1 MLASSPGIHWNTLR
15 RLIVEE
21 MESLMHMISHR
32 QRLRTALD
40 HQEPD
45 KVPLDFG
52 TGGNTSPAPE
62 VYRTLCALLGVP
74 YELRL
79 VPHIMRLAIPDERV
93 LQALDIDTRPV
104 YMNPVVTHIRP
115 CDRAGYYYD
124 EWGVL
129 WHEYDLGGVIYREI
143 AENPLRSASLEDLEH
158 YPWWPD
164 PLDPVRYAG
173 IREHALQIYH
183 TTDYALIGCP
193 AFNSVWERAYFL
205 CGFERMLEGLLT
217 EPDFVHAVFRKIT
230 DVVLASLGIYLDL
243 VGEMIEVVK
252 IGDDLGGQEN
262 CLISPTTYRRTIKP
276 YHQEI
281 FGFIHTHSRAR
292 AFLHTCGSV
301 VKLLPDLIEAGVEI
315 LNPVQV
321 SARGMDT
328 LALKAQFGEQLTF
341 WGAIDTQHVLPHG
354 SLQEVEAEVR
364 RRITDL
370 APGGGYVLASVH
382 NIQADVPADNVV
394 GMFKVARQ
402 FGSYPIRLDSQARR
416 G

>member
-1 MLASSPGIHWNTLR
+1 MKK
-15 RLIVEE
+15 
-21 MESLMHMISHR
+21 MSHR
-32 QRLRTALD
+32 ERLRTALN

-45 KVPLDFG
+45 LVPLDFG

-62 VYRTLCALLGVP
+62 VYQRLCALLGVP
-74 YELRL
+74 YELNL
-79 VPHIMRLAIPDERV
+79 VPHIMRLAVPDERV

-104 YMNPVVTHIRP
+104 YMNPVHTHVRP
-115 CDRAGYYYD
+115 CDQPGYYYD

-129 WHEYDLGGVIYREI
+129 WREYDLGGVIYREI
-143 AENPLRSASLEDLEH
+143 AENPLRSASLDDLER

-164 PLDPVRYAG
+164 PLDPARYHG
-173 IREHALQIYH
+173 LRERALRLST

-217 EPDFVHAVFRKIT
+217 EPEFVHAVFRKIT
-230 DVVLASLGIYLDL
+230 DILLASLDIYLGL
-243 VGEMIEVVK
+243 VGELIEVVK

-262 CLISPTTYRRTIKP
+262 CLISPAAYRRTIKP

-281 FGFIHTHSRAR
+281 FSFIHTHSQAQ

-328 LALKAQFGEQLTF
+328 QALKAQFGDRLTF
-341 WGAIDTQHVLPHG
+341 WGAIDTQHVLPNG
-354 SLQEVEAEVR
+354 SQQDVEVEVQQ
-364 RRITDL
+364 RISDL

-382 NIQADVPADNVV
+382 NIQADVPAENVLR
-394 GMFKVARQ
+394 MFRTARQ
-402 FGSYPIRLDSQARR
+402 FGGYPIQLISQAR
-416 G
+416 GL

>member
-1 MLASSPGIHWNTLR
+1 MAK
-15 RLIVEE
+15 
-21 MESLMHMISHR
+21 MSHR
-32 QRLRTALD
+32 ERLRSALN

-45 KVPLDFG
+45 LVPLDFG

-62 VYRTLCALLGVP
+62 VYERLCARLGVP
-74 YELRL
+74 YELNL
-79 VPHIMRLAIPDERV
+79 APHIMRLAAPDERV

-104 YMNPVVTHIRP
+104 YMNPVHTHVRP
-115 CDRAGYYYD
+115 CKQPGRYYD

-129 WHEYDLGGVIYREI
+129 WREYDLGGIIYREI
-143 AENPLRSASLEDLEH
+143 AENPLRFASLDDLEH

-164 PLDPVRYAG
+164 PLDPARYRGVRA
-173 IREHALQIYH
+173 RALQAYN
-183 TTDYALIGCP
+183 TSDYALIGCP

-217 EPDFVHAVFRKIT
+217 EPEFVHAVFRKIT
-230 DVVLASLGIYLDL
+230 DILLASLGIYLEQ
-243 VGEMIEVVK
+243 VGELIEVVK

-262 CLISPTTYRRTIKP
+262 CLISPATYRRTIKL
-276 YHQEI
+276 YHEEI
-281 FGFIHTHSRAR
+281 FAFIHKHSSAR

-328 LALKAQFGEQLTF
+328 QALKAQFGEQLTF

-354 SLQEVEAEVR
+354 TPQEVEVEVR
-364 RRITDL
+364 RRIADL

-382 NIQADVPADNVV
+382 NIQADVPAENVLR
-394 GMFKVARQ
+394 MFQSARQ
-402 FGSYPIRLDSQARR
+402 FGGYPIQLDPQGR
-416 G
+416 GS